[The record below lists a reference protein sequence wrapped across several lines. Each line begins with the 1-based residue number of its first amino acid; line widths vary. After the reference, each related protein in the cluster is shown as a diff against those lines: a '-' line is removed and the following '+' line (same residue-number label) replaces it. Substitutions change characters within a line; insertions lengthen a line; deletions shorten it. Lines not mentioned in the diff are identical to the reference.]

1 MGASRLIAKIIG
13 IFGVLLYIGSLSA
26 QETFSVE
33 RENNYIISLSAG
45 IASPYKAISMW
56 IGRENSAYPAAWEIQ
71 VKGLKRINE
80 WGYGLLLSGYR
91 YKDKYNIENLHGQNL
106 HEDILLVYLA
116 PQISYR
122 QEETLFEGVGA
133 YYEAGIGYT
142 LYHNRSRHINEIEYA
157 NLSGAG
163 GNITIGLDYYFTSQW
178 GVGIEAGILGSILKN
193 RNSKWMLQSKNNIK
207 ILQINAVIGLK
218 CRF

>member
-1 MGASRLIAKIIG
+1 MFLEYC
-13 IFGVLLYIGSLSA
+13 FNIGSLSA
-26 QETFSVE
+26 QELFRLKEKITILFLYPQVLLLH
-33 RENNYIISLSAG
+33 I
-45 IASPYKAISMW
+45 KAISMW

-71 VKGLKRINE
+71 MKGLKRINE

-91 YKDKYNIENLHGQNL
+91 YKDKYNIENLHGQNI

-178 GVGIEAGILGSILKN
+178 GVGIETGILGSILKN
-193 RNSKWMLQSKNNIK
+193 RNSKWMLRSKNNIK
-207 ILQINAVIGLK
+207 ILQINAAIGLK